1 MRSRPRNAPS
11 ADTRTADVSRVARSG
26 HRCAATIATLFALA
40 CATALPLP
48 AAAQANAANAASVD
62 PRPRLNLDAAAYRD
76 VVQDRIIVTLYA
88 ERESPQPA
96 AGQAQVS
103 ALLNPVLERLRSHPE
118 LEVESTG
125 YRTDPVW
132 QQSRIVGWRTRASVQ
147 ITASPSADFNR
158 LIGELATT
166 LNIQSVAHT
175 LSRDARIAVEHEL
188 ITEAIEAF
196 HAKARTA
203 AKALGFGSYEI
214 REISIGGSGHF
225 PPQPVARMSMARAA
239 SSDEAVPLP
248 TSEGKT
254 TVTTTVNG
262 SVALVR

>member
-11 ADTRTADVSRVARSG
+11 ADTRTADASRVARSG
-26 HRCAATIATLFALA
+26 HRWAATIAMLFALA

-48 AAAQANAANAASVD
+48 AAAQANAANAAAVD

-147 ITASPSADFNR
+147 ITASPSAEFNR

-225 PPQPVARMSMARAA
+225 PPQPVPRMMARAA

>member
-1 MRSRPRNAPS
+1 MRRFARRRYAPMISMLLALGCAS
-11 ADTRTADVSRVARSG
+11 AIPIPV
-26 HRCAATIATLFALA
+26 
-40 CATALPLP
+40 
-48 AAAQANAANAASVD
+48 AAQAGASANTAAVD

-96 AGQAQVS
+96 AGQTQVS
-103 ALLNPVLERLRSHPE
+103 ELLNPVLERLRARPE

-147 ITASPSADFNR
+147 ITAKPSSEFNR

-166 LNIQSVAHT
+166 LNIQSVAYT
-175 LSRDARIAVEHEL
+175 LSRDARLAVEREL
-188 ITEAIEAF
+188 ISEAVGAF
-196 HAKARTA
+196 HAKAQTA
-203 AKALGFGSYEI
+203 TKALGFGSYEI

-225 PPQPVARMSMARAA
+225 PPQPVARMMARAA
-239 SSDEAVPLP
+239 SSDEAAPLP
-248 TSEGKT
+248 SAEGKT
-254 TVTTTVNG
+254 TVTTMVNG
-262 SVALVR
+262 SVSLVR

>member
-1 MRSRPRNAPS
+1 MRRFSRPAPL
-11 ADTRTADVSRVARSG
+11 AETRTADAGRASPAGRRYAPM
-26 HRCAATIATLFALA
+26 LPMLLALA
-40 CATALPLP
+40 CFSTFPSLVAAQPGATAS
-48 AAAQANAANAASVD
+48 AAAVD
-62 PRPRLNLDAAAYRD
+62 PRPRLNLDATAYRD

-96 AGQAQVS
+96 AGQTQVS
-103 ALLNPVLERLRSHPE
+103 ELLNPVIERLRAHPE

-147 ITASPSADFNR
+147 ITAKPSADFNR

-175 LSRDARIAVEHEL
+175 LSRDARIAIEREL
-188 ITEAIEAF
+188 ITEAVEAF
-196 HAKARTA
+196 HGKAQTA

-239 SSDEAVPLP
+239 SDEAAPLP
-248 TSEGKT
+248 SAEGKT
-254 TVTTTVNG
+254 TVTTTING
-262 SVALVR
+262 SVSLVR